1 MHIGASWVIMGK
13 KNGGAL
19 MYREQYPY
27 LYETHLHTSMVSACA
42 HNTPEEMVR
51 AAKRAGY
58 TGIFVTEHN
67 WRANSCIDKTLP
79 WEAWIDAMAGSYYAA
94 KAEGEKV
101 GLQVFFA
108 YEAGFHGTPHHG
120 ADFLV
125 YGLSPQWLK
134 AHPQLRDMGV
144 KEHLQFVRSAGAMV
158 IHAHPYREAAYIPQV
173 FLFPED
179 VDGVEVLNGAHS
191 SPKSGNHN
199 SLKADQLAAEYAR
212 AQGLPMTAGSDIH
225 CADLFGGGVA
235 LRQPIYSPEDYC
247 AVIRQDWDRVL
258 TNGFH
263 VCDSRGNF
271 LPGHADWTPEQEN

>member
-1 MHIGASWVIMGK
+1 
-13 KNGGAL
+13 
-19 MYREQYPY
+19 MYREEYPY

-51 AAKRAGY
+51 AAKQAGY

-67 WRANSCIDKTLP
+67 WRANSCIDKSLP
-79 WEAWIDAMAGSYYAA
+79 WEAWIDAMASSYHAA

-125 YGLSPQWLK
+125 YGLTPQWLK
-134 AHPQLRDMGV
+134 EHPQLRDMGV
-144 KEHLQFVRSAGAMV
+144 KDHLQFVRSAGAMV

-199 SLKADQLAAEYAR
+199 SLKADQQATEYAR

-225 CADLFGGGVA
+225 SDQLLGGGVA
-235 LRQPIYSPEDYC
+235 FSHKLENEGDYCRAVREREDYLLTDGFS
-247 AVIRQDWDRVL
+247 VWD
-258 TNGFH
+258 H
-263 VCDSRGNF
+263 QGN
-271 LPGHADWTPEQEN
+271 LLLGQADWAGECL